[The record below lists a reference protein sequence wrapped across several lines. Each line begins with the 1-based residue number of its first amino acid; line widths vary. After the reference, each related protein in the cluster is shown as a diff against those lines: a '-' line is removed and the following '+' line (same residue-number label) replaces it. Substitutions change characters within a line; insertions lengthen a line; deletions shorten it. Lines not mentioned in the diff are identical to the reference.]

1 MIKHYLTE
9 ERFKAG
15 ITVSV
20 PSLLCVC
27 GCLKLIACLSGL
39 VTPCAHAQQG

>member
-20 PSLLCVC
+20 PPLLCLVLC
-27 GCLKLIACLSGL
+27 CELSGNVVHR
-39 VTPCAHAQQG
+39 VT